1 MDFLQMNKNTI
12 ESNLV
17 NLASPKLGSKGY
29 KANDEFFA
37 PLQRMLSDNDPVFIE
52 GKYDNHGK
60 WMDGW
65 ETRRRRGPG
74 FDWSII
80 KLGCPGIIKKVDF
93 DTSFFTG
100 NFPPESSLEGC
111 FSSSPPSC
119 DDNKWETII
128 HKTKING
135 NQQNLFKSK
144 NNKVFNWIK
153 LNIFPDGGIARL
165 RLWGDVYVDW
175 SNYQRNKK
183 TELSLLNNGGKIILF
198 NNAHYGDVT
207 SLISKGI
214 GKNMGDG
221 WETRR
226 RRTPGNDWIIIK
238 LCNKSIINE
247 IHVDTSFFKGNFPH
261 QCSVDGFF
269 TNKKNINFSKD
280 KMIKW
285 LPLVSKQKL
294 KADSIHT
301 FKTKNINSH
310 KQISHVR
317 LNIFP
322 DGGVS
327 RFRVFGLIK

>member
-1 MDFLQMNKNTI
+1 MDYNYMTI
-12 ESNLV
+12 NNFSSNLV

-37 PLQRMLSDNDPVFIE
+37 PLQRMLSDKDPVFID
-52 GKYDNHGK
+52 GKYDDHGK

-65 ETRRRRGPG
+65 ETRRRRVSG

-80 KLGCPGIIKKVDF
+80 KLGCPGIIRKVDF

-100 NFPPESSLEGC
+100 NFPPEASLEGC
-111 FSSSPPSC
+111 FSKSPPSF
-119 DDNKWETII
+119 DDKKWETII
-128 HKTKING
+128 EKIPING

-144 NNKVFNWIK
+144 NIKVFNWIK

-165 RLWGDVYVDW
+165 RLWGDVFVDW
-175 SNYQRNKK
+175 SSYPKNKK

-207 SLISKGI
+207 SLISKAK

-226 RRTPGNDWIIIK
+226 RRTPGNDWIIIE
-238 LCNKSIINE
+238 LCNASIVNE
-247 IHVDTSFFKGNFPH
+247 IHVDTSFFKGNFPD
-261 QCSVDGFF
+261 QCSVDGCYS
-269 TNKKNINFSKD
+269 KEKNINFSKD
-280 KMIKW
+280 KIIKW
-285 LPLVSKQKL
+285 FPLLDKQKL
-294 KADSIHT
+294 KANFIHI
-301 FKTKNINSH
+301 FKSKDIKLH

-327 RFRVFGLIK
+327 RFRAFGVIK